1 MTKIQTKH
9 LQPDIVV
16 LEITGRIT
24 LGNDCKEVEW
34 TTNKLV
40 QENQKKIIYDLAGV
54 THIDSTGIGIIVMAA
69 GQMKKAGGELRV
81 AGANEHV
88 ENLLKMTNVHQ
99 IIPLHPT
106 TIAAA
111 AGF

>member
-1 MTKIQTKH
+1 
-9 LQPDIVV
+9 
-16 LEITGRIT
+16 
-24 LGNDCKEVEW
+24 
-34 TTNKLV
+34 
-40 QENQKKIIYDLAGV
+40 
-54 THIDSTGIGIIVMAA
+54 MAA